1 MTGPFSPALPPARRL
16 LAFAGHL
23 RRHGYRIGVG
33 ELPDLFRLVDQG
45 VEDPAL
51 TRRGL
56 RALCC
61 RTHDEW
67 RDFDG
72 HFHRFWFPV
81 QTEAAPS
88 APVPGNSP
96 ESPGRAVVGLAGTSN
111 REPDSTHGQSDIEGS
126 GAGRQRTLGKADFRF
141 LGDRNA
147 MHEVEVLAERLGQ
160 QLRRRLGKRREIS
173 PRGGHLDMRRSLRRS
188 LATGGLPLRLVWSRP
203 KPVPLHLVILHDVSH
218 SMTWNNPLL
227 FRFVRGLM
235 RSFPG
240 SAAFAFHTRL
250 FEVTPYFRE
259 RSLERMQARLDA
271 GENLWLGGT
280 CIARSLAEF
289 NRQHAG
295 TLMRSDSHVLILS
308 DGFDTDEP
316 EMLRA
321 ELSRMRLRCR
331 QILWLNPMLGREG
344 VSLTEASLSARL
356 PQVDRFLP
364 ANSLDGL
371 RAAVETLSGAGLRV
385 RPGRTVPAHGPAP
398 YRGTGQ

>member
-1 MTGPFSPALPPARRL
+1 MLE
-16 LAFAGHL
+16 FAGYL

-33 ELPDLFRLVDQG
+33 ELPDLFRLVDRG
-45 VEDPAL
+45 ARDPVL

-67 RDFDG
+67 REFDR
-72 HFHRFWFPV
+72 HFNRFWFPV
-81 QTEAAPS
+81 ESEQVAPAS
-88 APVPGNSP
+88 VPGGLP
-96 ESPGRAVVGLAGTSN
+96 DSPGQTLVGLAGTSD

-141 LGDRNA
+141 LRDRTA
-147 MHEVEVLAERLGQ
+147 MHEVESLVERLGQ

-188 LATGGLPLRLVWSRP
+188 LATGGLPLKLVWSRP
-203 KPVPLHLVILHDVSH
+203 RPVPLHLVVLHDVSH

-235 RSFPG
+235 QNFRG
-240 SAAFAFHTRL
+240 SVAFAFHTRL
-250 FEVTPYFRE
+250 FEVTPFFRE
-259 RSLERMQARLDA
+259 RSLERMLARLDA

-289 NRQHAG
+289 NRHHAG
-295 TLMRSDSHVLILS
+295 TLLRSDSHVLIIS
-308 DGFDTDEP
+308 DGFDTDDP
-316 EMLRA
+316 EMLRT
-321 ELSRMRLRCR
+321 ELSRIRLRCR

-344 VSLTEASLSARL
+344 VTLTEASLSARL
-356 PQVDRFLP
+356 PEVHRFLP

-371 RAAVETLSGAGLRV
+371 RAAVENLSRTGPRT
-385 RPGRTVPAHGPAP
+385 RPGGTPPVHGQDS
-398 YRGTGQ
+398 RQGDGH